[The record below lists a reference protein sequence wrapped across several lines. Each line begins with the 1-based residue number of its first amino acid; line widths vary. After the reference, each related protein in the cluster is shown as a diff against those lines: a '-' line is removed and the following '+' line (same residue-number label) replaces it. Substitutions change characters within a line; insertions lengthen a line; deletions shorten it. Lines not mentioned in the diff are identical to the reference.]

1 MFRAEK
7 DAEVSR
13 VASALPPDTGVSH
26 GILQFA
32 SIHSSNLPGF
42 DGFIQSILGKLGM
55 LQRLHHGFTMVH
67 IDSSYQCFNPSDPR
81 FVWHLI
87 SQINRSSGPRT
98 ALVWWST
105 PAMILGAQLSSNPF
119 INQKGVLKHRN
130 HRDGFEKILF
140 LLWKHGPYLLLVVSN
155 VRFLA
160 GLRRIWEQ
168 DPILEQLT
176 YHSKIL
182 GNTMSHQ
189 LIQATH
195 HNQDYLPRLPTI
207 QPPPKP
213 CFSF

>member
-32 SIHSSNLPGF
+32 SKFFKSSRFWWFYTIHF
-42 DGFIQSILGKLGM
+42 GKT
-55 LQRLHHGFTMVH
+55 RVVAKASPWFTLIAAISVSTH
-67 IDSSYQCFNPSDPR
+67 PTPW
-81 FVWHLI
+81 VWHLI
-87 SQINRSSGPRT
+87 SQINRSSDPRT

-105 PAMILGAQLSSNPF
+105 PAGILGAQLSSNPF

-168 DPILEQLT
+168 DPILEQL
-176 YHSKIL
+176 
-182 GNTMSHQ
+182 
-189 LIQATH
+189 
-195 HNQDYLPRLPTI
+195 P
-207 QPPPKP
+207 
-213 CFSF
+213 